1 MQVGEASG
9 LVTIDHS
16 ADLAS
21 AQTIASCADTPPA
34 EITVNGSVTVSGG
47 LTTRKLTTNTPGL
60 YRVDYALTL
69 ANPTGTFPDYY
80 FVRVSAP
87 PED

>member
-21 AQTIASCADTPPA
+21 GQTIASCTDTPPA
-34 EITVNGSVTVSGG
+34 PITVNGSVSVAGG
-47 LTTRKLTTNTPGL
+47 LTTRKLTVGTAGL

-69 ANPTGTFPDYY
+69 ANPTAAFPDYY